1 MRKHIAVVIALVMA
15 FSICGCGSSKALF
28 PENTGSQQETK
39 TADSNSMKVGY
50 LLSSDGDAP
59 DTVAR
64 VEGIRKMQEETGL
77 TNAQILIKESVKKT
91 DCEKKAAE
99 LAEKGCSI
107 IFSENPEFE
116 SVLEETAKNYPD
128 VQFCQEGGKL
138 AKDSGLSNFH
148 NYDTRIYEAY
158 HVAGLVAGVKLNHL
172 LDKGDITAEQCVIGF
187 VAYAKN
193 AKTTSCINAF
203 YLGVKRACSQSSVL
217 VRYVGKRGVYDADGK
232 AARQLIAA
240 GAKLLAQYT
249 YTTAVAT
256 VCAENDTPLIGNEI
270 NLISTAPKDTL
281 TSVTSDWSKYYTYA
295 VKKVLKEKEIATDWT
310 AGYAQNAVVLS
321 QLNDEHVSDGTAA
334 KVAELEKN
342 LRAGN
347 AKVFNTEKFT
357 INGSSLDTLAKSN
370 KKFKK
375 YKKYI
380 KNGNFQESMEASQS
394 VFDTFVDGITEN
406 THDYLAEQST
416 NSDESTTEAD
426 E

>member
-1 MRKHIAVVIALVMA
+1 MREYRESARCR
-15 FSICGCGSSKALF
+15 SR
-28 PENTGSQQETK
+28 QE
-39 TADSNSMKVGY
+39 Y
-50 LLSSDGDAP
+50 
-59 DTVAR
+59 
-64 VEGIRKMQEETGL
+64 
-77 TNAQILIKESVKKT
+77 QIIIKESVKKS

-116 SVLEETAKNYPD
+116 SVLEETAKKYPK

-138 AKDSGLSNFH
+138 AKDSELSNFH

-158 HVAGLVAGVKLNHL
+158 HVAGLVAGIKLNHL
-172 LDKGDITAEQCVIGF
+172 LDKGDISAEDCVIGF
-187 VAYAKN
+187 VAYEKN

-203 YLGVKRACSQSSVL
+203 YLGVERACSQSSVL

-240 GAKLLAQYT
+240 GVKMMAQYT

-256 VCAENDTPLIGNEI
+256 VCAENDTPLIGNDI
-270 NLISTAPKDTL
+270 NLISTAPKDAL
-281 TSVTSDWSKYYTYA
+281 TSVISDWSVYYTYA
-295 VKKVLKEKEIATDWT
+295 VNKVLKDKEIATDWT
-310 AGYAQNAVVLS
+310 AGYAENAVVLS
-321 QLNDEHVSDGTAA
+321 QLNDEHISDGTVE

-347 AKVFNTEKFT
+347 AKVFNIEKFT
-357 INGSSLDTLAKSN
+357 VDGSSLDTLAKSN

-380 KNGNFQESMEASQS
+380 KNGNLQESMTQSKS
-394 VFDTFVDGITEN
+394 VFDIFVDGVTES
-406 THDYLAEQST
+406 THDYLAEQEEKSA
-416 NSDESTTEAD
+416 ESTTE
-426 E
+426 EN

>member
-1 MRKHIAVVIALVMA
+1 MRKHIAVVMAVIMAL
-15 FSICGCGSSKALF
+15 SICGCGSSKSLF
-28 PENTGSQQETK
+28 PENTGEQQETK
-39 TADSNSMKVGY
+39 TADSGSMKVGD

-64 VEGIRKMQEETGL
+64 VQGIRKMQEQTGIKDD
-77 TNAQILIKESVKKT
+77 QIIIKESVKKS
-91 DCEKKAAE
+91 DCEKKATE

-116 SVLEETAKNYPD
+116 SVLEETAKKYPK

-138 AKDSGLSNFH
+138 AKDSELSNFH

-158 HVAGLVAGVKLNHL
+158 HVAGLVAGIKLNHL
-172 LDKGDITAEQCVIGF
+172 LDKGDISAEDCVIGF
-187 VAYAKN
+187 VAYEKN

-203 YLGVKRACSQSSVL
+203 YLGVERACSQSSVL

-240 GAKLLAQYT
+240 GVKMMAQYT

-256 VCAENDTPLIGNEI
+256 VCAENDTPLIGNDI
-270 NLISTAPKDTL
+270 NLISTAPKDAL
-281 TSVTSDWSKYYTYA
+281 TSAISDWSVYYIYA
-295 VKKVLKEKEIATDWT
+295 VNKVLKDKEIATDWT
-310 AGYAQNAVVLS
+310 AGYAENAVVLS
-321 QLNDEHVSDGTAA
+321 QLNDEHISDGTVE

-347 AKVFNTEKFT
+347 AKVFNIEKFT
-357 INGSSLDTLAKSN
+357 VDGSSLDTLAKSN

-380 KNGNFQESMEASQS
+380 KNGNLQESMTQSKS
-394 VFDTFVDGITEN
+394 VFDIFVDGVTES
-406 THDYLAEQST
+406 THDYLAEQEEKSA
-416 NSDESTTEAD
+416 ESTTE
-426 E
+426 EN